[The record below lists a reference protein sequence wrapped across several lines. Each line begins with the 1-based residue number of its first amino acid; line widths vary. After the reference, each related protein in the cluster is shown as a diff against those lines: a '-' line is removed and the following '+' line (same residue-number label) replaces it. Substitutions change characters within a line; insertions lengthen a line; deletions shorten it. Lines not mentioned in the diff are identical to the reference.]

1 MVWGVHPM
9 VAPELYS
16 RSEMVTSALGVA
28 QSEGF
33 AKGGE
38 EVVVTA
44 GVPLGVP
51 GTTNALRVAA
61 MT

>member
-1 MVWGVHPM
+1 M
-9 VAPELYS
+9 
-16 RSEMVTSALGVA
+16 SEMVASALGVA
-28 QSEGF
+28 QAEGF
-33 AKGGE
+33 AGPGE

-61 MT
+61 VR

>member
-1 MVWGVHPM
+1 MVWGVHPVM
-9 VAPELYS
+9 APEPHS
-16 RSEMVTSALGVA
+16 RSEIVTSALGVA

-51 GTTNALRVAA
+51 GTTNALRAA
-61 MT
+61 AVK